1 MTSEEQKGIGSDRI
15 RGSSAVNVDLLECPI
30 CHGLLWIP
38 IACQR
43 CETSFCS
50 ACINRWLAANP
61 RKCPNRCKIYIERKC
76 PSFIV
81 KLLAQL
87 QLACYY
93 QSRGCERVIPYEA
106 LETHESECDYQPQ
119 QCPGCRL
126 EVLKKDFDNH
136 TSGCAAIELTCQECK
151 LVYKRVDAATTHT
164 ENICL
169 REQIKENIRQIRQLT
184 LQLHEMRLLLPS
196 ITKARITFNDLPM
209 ADEKSNFIPDMYR
222 GLEWNNIY
230 YIQRLHLEKN
240 LLKNVHVPSLTA
252 SNSPHVAL
260 FSGKASISAENVN
273 GIFTFI
279 SLTVYG
285 AWNDN
290 MQLLITGHRNSILV
304 SKYTTVVLWC
314 KPQLILLNWRDIDKV
329 ILQPLRGTRH
339 PENGATIGK
348 CNRVSQLLDL
358 PDEVLLMICRYLQPV
373 DVLRAFFKSTSDRL
387 HSLILDYRTNL
398 VLSALSYAEFRLVA
412 DELLPYLETSQL
424 TLSNSNIPC
433 LVEHFLSLC
442 HQLPLN
448 NLRKLTLN
456 SCTNISSSF
465 VVWLSNQSKL
475 EDLNVYNGDLEVGA
489 HVMKSGLMFNHFA
502 DLLRE
507 MIKLQHLYVRIYET
521 TDTSFA
527 RFSLVEN
534 LLPNNV
540 VEFHYAVSFSV
551 PLSTNIETELAS
563 SNSTRFKVKRS
574 DSLLY
579 TVPWSWNAL
588 HLCVPPTDY
597 QQIYQRTVKSIT
609 IRPLNITDEAMVRQ
623 LQPWL
628 NVTEVIAKT
637 KLPSLAMFRH
647 LKTLKTSDADVV
659 RTSMPLTLRSLK
671 ITDKNPLALNAP
683 FSTVVHGQVH
693 KLNLFRSLHD
703 EQELLNV
710 LHQFPNLR
718 FLSIVLPSRNSK
730 ECLMN
735 IFDVDNVGLS
745 HLVCLQARNG
755 DAHLWKEA
763 PFEWLITYTHLK
775 YRSNP
780 FHVNFSERKGL
791 IVWL

>member
-1 MTSEEQKGIGSDRI
+1 MASKEHKGICSDRV

-30 CHGLLWIP
+30 CHDLLWIP
-38 IACQR
+38 ITCQR

-50 ACINRWLAANP
+50 ACINRWVAANP
-61 RKCPNRCKIYIERKC
+61 GKCPNRCKIYIERKC

-81 KLLAQL
+81 KLLGQL
-87 QLACYY
+87 QIACYY
-93 QSRGCERVIPYEA
+93 QSKGCEQVIPYEA
-106 LETHESECDYQPQ
+106 LDKHESECDYQPQ
-119 QCPGCRL
+119 QCSGCRS

-136 TSGCAAIELTCQECK
+136 TSGCAAIELTCQDCK

-169 REQIKENIRQIRQLT
+169 REQTKENIHQIRQLT

-196 ITKARITFNDLPM
+196 ITKAKITFNDLPM
-209 ADEKSNFIPDMYR
+209 ADQKSNFIPDMYR
-222 GLEWNNIY
+222 GLEWNKIY
-230 YIQRLHLEKN
+230 YTQRLHLKKN
-240 LLKNVHVPSLTA
+240 LLNNVHVPSLTA
-252 SNSPHVAL
+252 TNSRHVAW
-260 FSGKASISAENVN
+260 FTEKAAISAENVN
-273 GIFTFI
+273 GIFTFV

-285 AWNDN
+285 AWNDG

-304 SKYTTVVLWC
+304 SKYTTAVLWC
-314 KPQLILLNWRDIDKV
+314 KPQLVLLNWQDIDKV
-329 ILQPLRGTRH
+329 ILQPLRDTRH
-339 PENGATIGK
+339 PENRATIGK
-348 CNRVSQLLDL
+348 CNRISHLLDL

-387 HSLILDYRTNL
+387 HRLILGYRTNL
-398 VLSALSYAEFRLVA
+398 VLSTLSYAEFRFVV
-412 DELLPYLETSQL
+412 DELLPYLETPQL
-424 TLSNSNIPC
+424 TLSKSKIPC

-448 NLRKLTLN
+448 NLRKLTLK
-456 SCTNISSSF
+456 SCTNISSSL

-475 EDLNVYNGDLEVGA
+475 EDLSVYNGDLEVVA
-489 HVMKSGLMFNHFA
+489 L
-502 DLLRE
+502 
-507 MIKLQHLYVRIYET
+507 
-521 TDTSFA
+521 
-527 RFSLVEN
+527 
-534 LLPNNV
+534 
-540 VEFHYAVSFSV
+540 SFSV
-551 PLSTNIETELAS
+551 PLSTNIETELTS

-574 DSLLY
+574 DSLLFY

-588 HLCVPPTDY
+588 HLWVPPTGY

-609 IRPLNITDEAMVRQ
+609 IRPLNATDEAMVTQ
-623 LQPWL
+623 LQSWL

-671 ITDKNPLALNAP
+671 ITDKTPLALNAP
-683 FSTVVHGQVH
+683 FSTLVHGQVH
-693 KLNLFRSLHD
+693 KFNLFRPLRD

-730 ECLMN
+730 ECLIN

-745 HLVCLQARNG
+745 RLVCLQARKE

-763 PFEWLITYTHLK
+763 PFEWLIIYTRLK
-775 YRSNP
+775 YRLNP

-791 IVWL
+791 VVWL

>member
-1 MTSEEQKGIGSDRI
+1 
-15 RGSSAVNVDLLECPI
+15 
-30 CHGLLWIP
+30 
-38 IACQR
+38 
-43 CETSFCS
+43 
-50 ACINRWLAANP
+50 
-61 RKCPNRCKIYIERKC
+61 
-76 PSFIV
+76 
-81 KLLAQL
+81 
-87 QLACYY
+87 
-93 QSRGCERVIPYEA
+93 
-106 LETHESECDYQPQ
+106 
-119 QCPGCRL
+119 
-126 EVLKKDFDNH
+126 
-136 TSGCAAIELTCQECK
+136 
-151 LVYKRVDAATTHT
+151 
-164 ENICL
+164 
-169 REQIKENIRQIRQLT
+169 
-184 LQLHEMRLLLPS
+184 
-196 ITKARITFNDLPM
+196 
-209 ADEKSNFIPDMYR
+209 
-222 GLEWNNIY
+222 
-230 YIQRLHLEKN
+230 
-240 LLKNVHVPSLTA
+240 
-252 SNSPHVAL
+252 
-260 FSGKASISAENVN
+260 
-273 GIFTFI
+273 
-279 SLTVYG
+279 
-285 AWNDN
+285 
-290 MQLLITGHRNSILV
+290 
-304 SKYTTVVLWC
+304 
-314 KPQLILLNWRDIDKV
+314 
-329 ILQPLRGTRH
+329 
-339 PENGATIGK
+339 
-348 CNRVSQLLDL
+348 
-358 PDEVLLMICRYLQPV
+358 MICRYLQPV

-489 HVMKSGLMFNHFA
+489 PHQLQTFSFVHHYLIHFSLVVMNSGLMFNHFA
-502 DLLRE
+502 DLLRG

-527 RFSLVEN
+527 RFSLVES

-671 ITDKNPLALNAP
+671 IT
-683 FSTVVHGQVH
+683 
-693 KLNLFRSLHD
+693 
-703 EQELLNV
+703 
-710 LHQFPNLR
+710 
-718 FLSIVLPSRNSK
+718 
-730 ECLMN
+730 
-735 IFDVDNVGLS
+735 
-745 HLVCLQARNG
+745 
-755 DAHLWKEA
+755 
-763 PFEWLITYTHLK
+763 
-775 YRSNP
+775 
-780 FHVNFSERKGL
+780 
-791 IVWL
+791 